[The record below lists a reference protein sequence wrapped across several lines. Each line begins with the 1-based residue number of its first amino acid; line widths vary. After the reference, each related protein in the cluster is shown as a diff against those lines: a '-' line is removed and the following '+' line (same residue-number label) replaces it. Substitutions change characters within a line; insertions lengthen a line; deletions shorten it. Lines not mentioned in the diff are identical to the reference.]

1 MRSALAGHKTAS
13 VVDRVDAADG
23 SQQRIQAARIR
34 NLDHKAQGRNTLAV
48 GRGGGGKDIAAC
60 IANGNGDVL
69 EQAHAVQALDHDLDL
84 EESVGSTIPLYVN
97 HALGVLHE
105 ALDVGAVGAMH
116 RDTSA
121 TRDEADDIVAR
132 HRIAAMR

>member
-1 MRSALAGHKTAS
+1 MPSRL
-13 VVDRVDAADG
+13 VEVAAE
-23 SQQRIQAARIR
+23 RI
-34 NLDHKAQGRNTLAV
+34 LPPG
-48 GRGGGGKDIAAC
+48 

-116 RDTSA
+116 
-121 TRDEADDIVAR
+121 
-132 HRIAAMR
+132 